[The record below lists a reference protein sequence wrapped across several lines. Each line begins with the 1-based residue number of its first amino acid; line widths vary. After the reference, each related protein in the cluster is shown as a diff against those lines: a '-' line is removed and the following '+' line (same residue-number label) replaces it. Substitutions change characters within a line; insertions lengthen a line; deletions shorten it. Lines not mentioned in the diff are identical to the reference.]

1 MKANNVF
8 WGFRIKH
15 FFLFSFLFS
24 SAMMCAKYEHNFSF
38 TGLSNSNA
46 LVFWCSGLCELLDF
60 VRDIDIFQDT
70 LTGNG
75 NPVSHTRIVM
85 DYYFTVD
92 L

>member
-1 MKANNVF
+1 M
-8 WGFRIKH
+8 
-15 FFLFSFLFS
+15 
-24 SAMMCAKYEHNFSF
+24 
-38 TGLSNSNA
+38 LS
-46 LVFWCSGLCELLDF
+46 SGLRELLLISLNSDNSWPEFLNF

-70 LTGNG
+70 LTGNR

>member
-1 MKANNVF
+1 M
-8 WGFRIKH
+8 
-15 FFLFSFLFS
+15 
-24 SAMMCAKYEHNFSF
+24 
-38 TGLSNSNA
+38 LS
-46 LVFWCSGLCELLDF
+46 SGLCELLLISLNSDNSWPEFLNF

>member
-1 MKANNVF
+1 M
-8 WGFRIKH
+8 
-15 FFLFSFLFS
+15 L
-24 SAMMCAKYEHNFSF
+24 
-38 TGLSNSNA
+38 
-46 LVFWCSGLCELLDF
+46 CSGLCELLLISLNSDNSWPEFLNF